1 MNIKEWGVGGERERE
16 SEQVINNDDEGVSD
30 VSCIG
35 LSYGHA
41 GVCAAIILAPEYEYA
56 GVVVAV
62 RVNDG
67 DVRRRIGTDDDG
79 VNSNNNNNESNVWW
93 IFEWK
98 GIIGTIHFSNQTGSI
113 NETC

>member
-1 MNIKEWGVGGERERE
+1 MRVGGERERE

-62 RVNDG
+62 AVRVNDG
-67 DVRRRIGTDDDG
+67 DVRRRIGTDDDEG
-79 VNSNNNNNESNVWW
+79 VNNNETNV
-93 IFEWK
+93 
-98 GIIGTIHFSNQTGSI
+98 
-113 NETC
+113 

>member
-1 MNIKEWGVGGERERE
+1 MGKTWREEIKKYKRERGVGEGKRERERERE

-30 VSCIG
+30 VSCFG

-41 GVCAAIILAPEYEYA
+41 GVCAIILAPEYEYA

-67 DVRRRIGTDDDG
+67 DVRRRIGTDDDDG
-79 VNSNNNNNESNVWW
+79 VNNNNNENNV
-93 IFEWK
+93 
-98 GIIGTIHFSNQTGSI
+98 
-113 NETC
+113 